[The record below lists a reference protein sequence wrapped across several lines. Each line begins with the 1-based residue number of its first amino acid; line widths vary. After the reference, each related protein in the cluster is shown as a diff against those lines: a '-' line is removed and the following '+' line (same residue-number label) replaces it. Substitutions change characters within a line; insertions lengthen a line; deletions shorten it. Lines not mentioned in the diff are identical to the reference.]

1 MVRRICKLLSDIRGA
16 TAIEYGLI
24 VSLIVIAIIGALVQ
38 VAGTTVG
45 IWSDV
50 SANVTE
56 SSGTA
61 RGTD

>member
-1 MVRRICKLLSDIRGA
+1 MVRRICKLLSDVRGA

-38 VAGTTVG
+38 VAGTTIG

-50 SANVTE
+50 STNVTD
-56 SSGTA
+56 SSGRA
-61 RGTD
+61 RGGN

>member
-45 IWSDV
+45 IWSNV
-50 SANVTE
+50 SHDVTE
-56 SSGTA
+56 SSGAA

>member
-38 VAGTTVG
+38 VAGTTIG
-45 IWSDV
+45 IWTEV
-50 SANVTE
+50 STNVTE
-56 SSGTA
+56 SSGRA
-61 RGTD
+61 RGTN